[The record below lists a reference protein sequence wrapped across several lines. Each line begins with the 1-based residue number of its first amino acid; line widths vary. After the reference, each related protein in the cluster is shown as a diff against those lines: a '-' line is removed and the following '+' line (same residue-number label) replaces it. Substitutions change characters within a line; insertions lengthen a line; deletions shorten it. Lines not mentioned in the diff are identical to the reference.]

1 MNLEDKIVEAINKTL
16 RNPVYQTMKILNIK
30 SILKSSNFVKKRE
43 GASAYL
49 IVLHFVYM
57 LVMNKKIATF
67 MHQSEESLKKDS
79 YYRLLQD
86 SRYNWRK
93 LLSLSTLKML
103 KLLHPLQD
111 ASQIKVLILD
121 DTVEGKTGKYVEGSR
136 DALWSNKD

>member
-16 RNPVYQTMKILNIK
+16 KNPVYQTMKILNIK

-43 GASAYL
+43 GTSAYL

-79 YYRLLQD
+79 YYRLL
-86 SRYNWRK
+86 
-93 LLSLSTLKML
+93 
-103 KLLHPLQD
+103 
-111 ASQIKVLILD
+111 
-121 DTVEGKTGKYVEGSR
+121 
-136 DALWSNKD
+136 